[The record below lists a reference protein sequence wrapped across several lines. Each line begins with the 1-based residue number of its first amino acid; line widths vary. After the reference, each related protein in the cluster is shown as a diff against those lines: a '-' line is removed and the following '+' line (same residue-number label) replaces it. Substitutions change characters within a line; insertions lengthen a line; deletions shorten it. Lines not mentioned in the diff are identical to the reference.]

1 MNMLNEWAILLR
13 LVLAAGLSGVIGFE
27 REFHGRSAG
36 FRTHILLCVG
46 STLIMLTSMHMFDM
60 YSGQVV
66 VDPGRIAAGVITGIG
81 FLGAGTIMHFKSSI
95 RGLTTAASLW
105 VVAGIGLAVGSGLY
119 FGAIVTTIITII
131 ALMIFSR
138 LEHAMIRKD
147 WYKTIIIETKEGVDQ
162 LRAIRGILDDWQ
174 AEITD
179 FEVDRAKDGVNMQLK
194 LGIKL
199 KSPKH
204 SDRLIEQMGILD
216 GVSNVRW
223 VLE

>member
-1 MNMLNEWAILLR
+1 MVNDWMILTRLILAAIL
-13 LVLAAGLSGVIGFE
+13 SGAIGFE

-36 FRTHILLCVG
+36 FRTHILLCIG
-46 STLIMLTSMHMFDM
+46 STLIMLTSMHMFDL
-60 YSGQVV
+60 YSGRVV

-119 FGAIVTTIITII
+119 FGAVVTTAITIV
-131 ALMIFSR
+131 ALMIFAK

-147 WYKTIIIETKEGVDQ
+147 WYKTIIIEAKEGVDQ
-162 LRAIRGILDDWQ
+162 LRSVRGILEEWH

-179 FEVDRAKDGVNMQLK
+179 FEIDHAKDSGNMLLK
-194 LGIKL
+194 LGLKL

-204 SDRLIEQMGILD
+204 ADQLVGDIGSIKGINSVKWD
-216 GVSNVRW
+216 W
-223 VLE
+223 E

>member
-1 MNMLNEWAILLR
+1 MVNDWMILTR
-13 LVLAAGLSGVIGFE
+13 LVLAAILSGAIGFE

-36 FRTHILLCVG
+36 FRTHILLCIG
-46 STLIMLTSMHMFDM
+46 STLIMLTSMHMFDL
-60 YSGQVV
+60 YNGKVV

-119 FGAIVTTIITII
+119 FGAVVTTAITIV
-131 ALMIFSR
+131 ALMIFAK

-147 WYKTIIIETKEGVDQ
+147 WYKTIIIEAKEGVDQ
-162 LRAIRGILDDWQ
+162 LRSVRGILEEWH

-179 FEVDRAKDGVNMQLK
+179 FEIDHAKDSGNMLLK
-194 LGIKL
+194 LGLKL

-204 SDRLIEQMGILD
+204 ADQLVGDIGSIKGINSVKWD
-216 GVSNVRW
+216 W
-223 VLE
+223 E

>member
-1 MNMLNEWAILLR
+1 MVNDWTIIMR
-13 LVLAAGLSGVIGFE
+13 LVLAAILSGAIGFE

-36 FRTHILLCVG
+36 FRTHILLCIG
-46 STLIMLTSMHMFDM
+46 STLIMLTSMHMFDL
-60 YSGQVV
+60 YDGRVV

-119 FGAIVTTIITII
+119 FGAIVTTILTMV

-147 WYKTIIIETKEGVDQ
+147 WYKTIIIEAKEGIDQ
-162 LRAIRGILDDWQ
+162 LRSVRGILEEWH

-179 FEVDRAKDGVNMQLK
+179 FEIDHAKDTGNML
-194 LGIKL
+194 LRIGLKL

-204 SDRLIEQMGILD
+204 ADKLVEDIGSIAGINSVKWD
-216 GVSNVRW
+216 W
-223 VLE
+223 E